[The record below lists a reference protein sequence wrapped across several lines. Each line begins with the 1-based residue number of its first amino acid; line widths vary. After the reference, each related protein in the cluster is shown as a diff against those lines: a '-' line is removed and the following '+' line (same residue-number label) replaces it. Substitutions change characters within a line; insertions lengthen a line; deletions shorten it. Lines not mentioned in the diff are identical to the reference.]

1 MTTYA
6 VTGATGKLGT
16 LVVDSLLARGVSAG
30 DVVALVRDTAKAAGL
45 AERGVQVRTG
55 DYDDPAGLP
64 AALAGVDRLLLV
76 SSPTVGSRVAQHVAV
91 IDAAADAGVSRI
103 VYTSVANADT
113 TTMPVAPDHLETE
126 AHLAKSG
133 IPTVVLRNG
142 WYVENYT
149 DQLPQYRRA
158 GALISA
164 AGDGR
169 IAAAPRTDYA
179 DAAAAALVGD
189 VDTAVYELGGPAFTL
204 RELAAALSE
213 ITGEELP
220 FREVTLDEYRAGLLA
235 AGLDEGTAGFVT
247 ALEAGTARG
256 DLDLAPTALE
266 ELIGRPAT
274 GLRPALATIL
284 G

>member
-16 LVVDSLLARGVSAG
+16 HVVDSLLARGVSAG

-113 TTMPVAPDHLETE
+113 TTMPVAPDHLDTE

-179 DAAAAALVGD
+179 DAAAAALMGD

-274 GLRPALATIL
+274 GLRPALAAIL

>member
-113 TTMPVAPDHLETE
+113 TTMPVAPDHLDTE